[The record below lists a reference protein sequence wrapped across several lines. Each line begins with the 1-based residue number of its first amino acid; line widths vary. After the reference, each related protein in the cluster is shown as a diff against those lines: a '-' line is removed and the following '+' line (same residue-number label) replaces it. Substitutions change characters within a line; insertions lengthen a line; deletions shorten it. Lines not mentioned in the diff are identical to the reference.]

1 MIAALRQSWDR
12 LRESPLGRRLVH
24 GLTWSLVG
32 LVASRGANLLGS
44 IVAARILGETGFGE
58 LCGVQNTSGMFALF
72 AGFGMGVTATKYVA
86 EFRRTDPAKAARVLG
101 LCHIFAWA
109 SGVLMSAGLL
119 VFAGRMATGPLAG
132 LETVLRLGSLL
143 PLFAAVTGMLT
154 GALTGFESFRLLAR
168 LQAVTGVATFVGIVA
183 GARWGG
189 VLGVTA
195 ALVGSGML
203 SWWLAHLALR
213 QVCREAGIAVN
224 LADWRR
230 ELPVI
235 WRFSL
240 PALQASAL
248 VAPVNW
254 YCSTVLLHDKVQV
267 GYFGA
272 ANQWFTVLAT
282 IPNLVGQAMLPM
294 LSEQIAS
301 APPQEGV
308 RLLKFAIRISSLT
321 AIPMFLLAV
330 ASPLIMAV
338 YGGTFAAQWPTMV
351 LTVATA
357 GILAVQAPVGQALFA
372 SGNVWAGFWMN
383 VGWGIAFV
391 VGSLFLVRWGAAG
404 VAGAR
409 LLAYLVHTLW
419 VGGFVFAVL
428 RRPRGLRHG

>member
-1 MIAALRQSWDR
+1 MIAAVRQSWDR

-44 IVAARILGETGFGE
+44 IVAARILGETRFGE
-58 LCGVQNTSGMFALF
+58 LCAVQNTSGMFALF

-109 SGVLMSAGLL
+109 SGAVMSVGLFA
-119 VFAGRMATGPLAG
+119 FAGRMATGPLAG

-168 LQAVTGVATFVGIVA
+168 LQAVTGIGTFVGIVA
-183 GARWGG
+183 GAWWGG

-203 SWWLAHLALR
+203 AWWLAHLALR
-213 QVCREAGIAVN
+213 QVCREAGITVN
-224 LADWRR
+224 VAEWRR

-391 VGSLFLVRWGAAG
+391 VGSLFLVHWGAAG